1 MDELLKGAI
10 SQAPG
15 LVVLVILVVKFL
27 SAMAKRDDL
36 IKGLT
41 DEHLTERRL
50 QRDILERN
58 TVAAIRNTSA
68 LDNMARVIEK
78 RTDYK

>member
-1 MDELLKGAI
+1 MEELLKGAI

-15 LVVLVILVVKFL
+15 LVVLVILVIKFL
-27 SAMAKRDDL
+27 SAMGKRDEL

-58 TVAAIRNTSA
+58 TVAAIRNTQA
-68 LDNMARVIEK
+68 LDNMAHVIEK
-78 RTDYK
+78 NNRL